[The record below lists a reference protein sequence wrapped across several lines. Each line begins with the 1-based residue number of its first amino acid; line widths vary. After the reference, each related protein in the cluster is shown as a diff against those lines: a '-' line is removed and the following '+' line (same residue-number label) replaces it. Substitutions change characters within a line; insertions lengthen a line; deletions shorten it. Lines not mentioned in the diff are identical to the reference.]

1 MRSMRSPGGPSD
13 SIETSVGI
21 ADNESIDLILPE
33 AVKHTLRMKAKR
45 G

>member
-1 MRSMRSPGGPSD
+1 MRSMRFTGGPCD

-21 ADNESIDLILPE
+21 ADNESIDFILPE
-33 AVKHTLRMKAKR
+33 AVKHTLRTNAKR